1 MSEDYEVL
9 YVLARNDLDSL
20 NPGKLAAQ
28 VAHAATQLSE
38 YMYTRIDHDSAL
50 FAQYRRWT
58 IQAGDF
64 GTVITL
70 AASKEQLENFSDVEI
85 DPYIHLAYGDT
96 IDPTYPFIIN
106 KEFLDILKGRDILV
120 SYHKIGENKFA
131 ATRREHTCSWIFGM
145 KSVVNKYVEGLE
157 LYK

>member
-38 YMYTRIDHDSAL
+38 FMYNEVDHDSLL
-50 FAQYRRWT
+50 FITYKRWT
-58 IQAGDF
+58 QQAFHF

-70 AASKEQLENFSDVEI
+70 AATREQLLDFSEKE
-85 DPYIHLAYGDT
+85 PHPSEQLAKDDT
-96 IDPTYPFIIN
+96 IDPTYPFIVN
-106 KEFLDILKGRDILV
+106 KEYLDIMKRFDIIV
-120 SYHKIGENKFA
+120 SHQKIGDNKFA
-131 ATRREHTCSWIFGM
+131 ATRSEHTCSWIFGM
-145 KSVVNKYVEGLE
+145 KSVVGKYVEGLD